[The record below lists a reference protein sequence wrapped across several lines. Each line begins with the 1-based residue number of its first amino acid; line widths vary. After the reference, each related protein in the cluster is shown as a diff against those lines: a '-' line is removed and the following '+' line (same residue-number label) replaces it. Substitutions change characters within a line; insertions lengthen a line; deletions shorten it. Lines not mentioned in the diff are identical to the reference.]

1 MRFVLGFDGGGTKT
15 DCVLMD
21 EAQQVLARARGGP
34 SNPMRVGFG
43 GALAS
48 VCEAGRAAIHAAN
61 LAEAEIAVICTGLAG
76 ASQAEAASK
85 MERLLLQ
92 EFPATCVHVC
102 TDLDLT
108 LEAAGNGPAIVLI
121 AGTGSAA
128 VGRGSDGGIARLG
141 GHGPLLGDEGSA
153 YDVGRRA
160 SMQAMRDFD
169 RTQKN
174 SPLGARILREIGV
187 AGWPEFQSRATAVPD
202 DVFPRVFSV
211 VAGAAE
217 TGDAGARRF
226 LQDAARELAGL
237 VGELIERLEFTERRF
252 SLVKSGG
259 MIGSSK
265 YFDQQI
271 DECLRKVA
279 PRAEFE
285 GLALP
290 PAEAAARIALKL
302 LPKLSGAG
310 N

>member
-21 EAQQVLARARGGP
+21 EAQQVLARSRSGP

-48 VCEAGRAAIHAAN
+48 VCEAGRAAIHDAN
-61 LAEAEIAVICTGLAG
+61 LTEAEIAVICSGLAG
-76 ASQAEAASK
+76 ASQTEAANK

-92 EFPATCVHVC
+92 EFPGTCVHVC

-108 LEAAGNGPAIVLI
+108 LEAAGEGPAIVLI

-128 VGRGSDGGIARLG
+128 VGRGADGRIARVG

-153 YDVGRRA
+153 YDIGRRA
-160 SMQAMRDFD
+160 SIRAMREFD
-169 RTQKN
+169 RAQEN
-174 SPLGARILREIGV
+174 SALGARILREVGV
-187 AGWPEFQSRATAVPD
+187 AGWVEFQSRATAVPD

-217 TGDAGARRF
+217 TGDSSARKF
-226 LQDAARELAGL
+226 LQDAARELAGV
-237 VGELIERLEFTERRF
+237 VGDLADRLGFTEQRF

-259 MIGSSK
+259 MVGRSK
-265 YFDQQI
+265 YFDEQV
-271 DECLRKVA
+271 DECLRRVA

-302 LPKLSGAG
+302 LPKSGEARK
-310 N
+310 